1 MGSVGSAVNQSQSL
15 YEGRYV
21 EGTPSNQERA
31 DEVVRGVADVLA
43 DFGLSD
49 ELRNIYFNET
59 GTLVRGEANASMNG
73 LGDLHISNKYLR
85 NDIKDSKGYF
95 TSDTFYG
102 TGAHEAG
109 HAVINGLLKNNVDIN
124 TDELNKTSSRINL
137 EKASARR
144 LGKLEHAILKE
155 ASRRYGSNPKIS
167 GYGSTKE
174 REKVAE
180 AVSDFYANKANA
192 NPYSKVI
199 VGVMKDIKSGAFR
212 PKIKI
217 SKREMGV

>member
-85 NDIKDSKGYF
+85 NDIKDSKGILQ
-95 TSDTFYG
+95 
-102 TGAHEAG
+102 
-109 HAVINGLLKNNVDIN
+109 VIH
-124 TDELNKTSSRINL
+124 SMAL
-137 EKASARR
+137 ER
-144 LGKLEHAILKE
+144 
-155 ASRRYGSNPKIS
+155 
-167 GYGSTKE
+167 
-174 REKVAE
+174 
-180 AVSDFYANKANA
+180 
-192 NPYSKVI
+192 
-199 VGVMKDIKSGAFR
+199 MKQAM
-212 PKIKI
+212 PL
-217 SKREMGV
+217 